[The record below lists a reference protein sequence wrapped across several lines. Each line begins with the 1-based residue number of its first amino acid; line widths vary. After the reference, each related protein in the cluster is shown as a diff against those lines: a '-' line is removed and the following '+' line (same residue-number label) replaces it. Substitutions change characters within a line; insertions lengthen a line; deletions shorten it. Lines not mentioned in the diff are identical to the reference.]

1 MIRTAESEQS
11 SVEEDVDCM
20 VEAAVCRLA
29 YTSQAIHATYF
40 SVTICEGG
48 ASCGRAP
55 TLIFRCSGKSLHQ
68 ALIFELCSR
77 AHARA
82 LAEDKSHVGL

>member
-1 MIRTAESEQS
+1 
-11 SVEEDVDCM
+11 VEENVDCV
-20 VEAAVCRLA
+20 VEAAVSMSAC
-29 YTSQAIHATYF
+29 TSKETRVIYL

-48 ASCGRAP
+48 ASCGKAP

-77 AHARA
+77 AHAKA
-82 LAEDKSHVGL
+82 LDEDKSHVGL

>member
-1 MIRTAESEQS
+1 
-11 SVEEDVDCM
+11 VEEDVDG
-20 VEAAVCRLA
+20 VIEATVSILA
-29 YTSQAIHATYF
+29 CASQVIQVTYL

-48 ASCGRAP
+48 ANCGRAP

-77 AHARA
+77 AQVRA
-82 LAEDKSHVGL
+82 LDEDKSHVGL